1 MLLAIDIG
9 NTHTVIGL
17 FEGEDISATW
27 RMGTPKYSYETADEV
42 GAIIIN
48 FIS

>member
-17 FEGEDISATW
+17 FDNLDISATCNHEF
-27 RMGTPKYSYETADEV
+27 S
-42 GAIIIN
+42 
-48 FIS
+48 